1 MIQFL
6 VDQKSWGRH
15 FNIPYHISAAAIAVF
30 SKEKITLSEVD
41 VPEDIYVVLDLSASA
56 WKKLVTEHEGW
67 YPGAFPEDEA
77 EEVEDEEEESRRR
90 LWGRAFSELHSA
102 IPPQFTVP
110 VSYFKA
116 FLEKPENPNWPETNV
131 ATELGW
137 RTRDQWEAQQ
147 RYIMLEMIKRGMT
160 FAAGLKAKV
169 EELARKDED
178 RFSKPEV
185 FYQAD

>member
-1 MIQFL
+1 M
-6 VDQKSWGRH
+6 
-15 FNIPYHISAAAIAVF
+15 
-30 SKEKITLSEVD
+30 
-41 VPEDIYVVLDLSASA
+41 LDLSASA

-116 FLEKPENPNWPETNV
+116 FLEKPENPKWPETNV
-131 ATELGW
+131 ATEKGW
-137 RTRDQWEAQQ
+137 QPRDELEAQQ

-160 FAAGLKAKV
+160 FAAGLNAKV
-169 EELARKDED
+169 EELARKDEE

-185 FYQAD
+185 FYQAG